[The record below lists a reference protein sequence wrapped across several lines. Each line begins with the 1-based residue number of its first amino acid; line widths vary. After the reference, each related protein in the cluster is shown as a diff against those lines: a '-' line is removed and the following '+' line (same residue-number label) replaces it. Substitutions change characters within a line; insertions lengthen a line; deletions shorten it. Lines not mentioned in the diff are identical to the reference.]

1 MPVRRQQFNQSY
13 APSLCGER
21 YPLLHRALQSSDSR
35 HPESLSPFCHRS
47 VDRRWLAFTF
57 PAKSTDTM
65 GIMKKAW
72 VYKRK
77 DAKGWWVGWYQGGK
91 KRAKA
96 LPSKAL
102 AKHFCQIKYTQ
113 LNSDVFT
120 GAVNADWHQMV
131 EEYRQAKQVEG
142 LCEASIYEARLTLGH
157 FERLIGPDSSRRI
170 NQNVLDKFVLDRGK
184 EVKKTTLNKDIR
196 NLSAFLHWAMKN
208 RFIAP
213 GLQIKKVKTD
223 QKPVVALT
231 TQQVQA
237 LLSATSRYPTLRL
250 RVLLAVTTGLRRGDI
265 EAIRIGDMHFDRNTL
280 TTQNRKARK
289 AMAERPIP
297 EPITTELSNHVATL
311 PDGQERLFNDR
322 FSPKK
327 WERIRK
333 AINTPGLKFHDLRKT
348 FASLLAQRGV
358 STAVTQRL
366 LEHSSPQL
374 TNDVYTNVDP
384 VL

>member
-1 MPVRRQQFNQSY
+1 
-13 APSLCGER
+13 
-21 YPLLHRALQSSDSR
+21 
-35 HPESLSPFCHRS
+35 
-47 VDRRWLAFTF
+47 
-57 PAKSTDTM
+57 
-65 GIMKKAW
+65 
-72 VYKRK
+72 
-77 DAKGWWVGWYQGGK
+77 
-91 KRAKA
+91 
-96 LPSKAL
+96 L

-131 EEYRQAKQVEG
+131 EEYRRTKQVEG
-142 LCEASIYEARLTLGH
+142 LCEASLYEARLTLGH
-157 FERLIGPDSSRRI
+157 FERLIGPDSSKRI
-170 NQNVLDKFVLDRGK
+170 NQNLVDKFVLDRGK

-196 NLSAFLHWAMKN
+196 NLSAFLHWAVKN

-213 GLQIKKVKTD
+213 GLEIKKVKIV
-223 QKPVVALT
+223 QKPVMALT

-265 EAIRIGDMHFDRNTL
+265 EAIRIGDIHFDRNTL
-280 TTQNRKARK
+280 TTRNRKARK

-297 EPITTELSNHVATL
+297 EPIMTELSNQVATF

-327 WERIRK
+327 WERVRK
-333 AINTPGLKFHDLRKT
+333 AINMPGLKFHDLRKT

-384 VL
+384 VLRHAVNQLPVADWL